1 MYYINRFWIK
11 VTFLLIYI
19 SVIQAKEININGY
32 FFNIFKGKQGKEYDK
47 KNIIS
52 YFNDNI
58 NSIIGATEN
67 NYNLTIE
74 FSENENYN
82 DYFEEVK
89 REIKNSKYHFFLID
103 YKSLFDDFTYYSDIN
118 SVVTKRAFTSEIHK
132 EKQPEFQPYNDLSN
146 RTDIPPMRTINKRDY
161 FYKYTIPINEYNK
174 IEENSY
180 IDNFKLIIDD
190 CKLDKDYHAL
200 PFSSSYNFLIYNQEL
215 IKGLNLKIK
224 ENLSWSNIQ
233 SITDEYNKKNPENPK
248 SGIILSLKN
257 EDDFTSF
264 LLEFLFDYSK
274 FEYIKCS
281 EYKKGGKISNKKSSK
296 IKYFKYDKCS
306 NYNYEMFYNES
317 GMGNSFKRIK
327 YLLQNNYIH
336 PESINFDEAQ
346 AVEKFL
352 KGESIFLRGY
362 ALIGNNHQEFSNIR
376 KDIVDVMIVLTTVQA
391 QIKRAY
397 DYNILP
403 SFDYSVF
410 ASNTNNNVCNKI
422 PCFSY
427 LKNINTLSLTNTI
440 FNKESINNKDIRM
453 DLKNY
458 FMDYQ
463 VKSSVKEEDNL
474 FLSNSVLKK
483 FNYNI
488 LLTYVKWSNFIS
500 IISIGYFILGNL
512 YAVLLIA
519 AVIYQKKKGKKV
531 MEHVSSLMCIMYI
544 IGLTSFFDTSVLS
557 PGFPTKFTCTFSHN
571 WNYLLLSL
579 ALCFYFIKVWKIN
592 IIVNNYKFKILG
604 IKLTKHSHIIINAT
618 FLTVEIGLNVMWDIL
633 SPRKIA
639 VKNVVIE
646 QGGAVAAT
654 AYRTP
659 FIITFI
665 LTFLSR
671 KATDYYDEY
680 KGFMYS
686 MTIILISSIVTF
698 VYTQIFNTYNHILMA
713 EHTLGFICGVS
724 LLSLTIL
731 PKIIESFT
739 GKTFKKNRGNLNDE
753 TEISYENLIHEG
765 SFKVISFKDSGYK
778 QKDDTNYLSEE
789 ILTSLDAAYLG
800 ISNKTINDLN
810 NTENRIANDIPIK
823 PYSSELELIFY
834 IGCIY
839 IELIFC
845 IGYIYSGLMLIFRIG
860 YIYCR
865 KSQ

>member
-224 ENLSWSNIQ
+224 ENISWSNIQ

-352 KGESIFLRGY
+352 KGESIFLRGSYDVFKIFSNLNLENKNIAPVSDPNLDLDTTPTETNSNNTQSNNYNDNNVTNHNEKINDNNNNNNNNNDTNSNIVNNFQKRDDEALIGTINFYGDEYKYGISLLPGKFSTYKGY

-659 FIITFI
+659 VC
-665 LTFLSR
+665 
-671 KATDYYDEY
+671 
-680 KGFMYS
+680 YS
-686 MTIILISSIVTF
+686 KNDSFFYNSIIILIFIYVSYPFTF
-698 VYTQIFNTYNHILMA
+698 
-713 EHTLGFICGVS
+713 
-724 LLSLTIL
+724 
-731 PKIIESFT
+731 
-739 GKTFKKNRGNLNDE
+739 
-753 TEISYENLIHEG
+753 
-765 SFKVISFKDSGYK
+765 
-778 QKDDTNYLSEE
+778 
-789 ILTSLDAAYLG
+789 
-800 ISNKTINDLN
+800 
-810 NTENRIANDIPIK
+810 IK
-823 PYSSELELIFY
+823 
-834 IGCIY
+834 IY
-839 IELIFC
+839 ILSN
-845 IGYIYSGLMLIFRIG
+845 IY
-860 YIYCR
+860 Y
-865 KSQ
+865 